1 MIKQFVRIAATAAL
15 ATWAI
20 RSWLDASRASN
31 DSADGKPVKVKPKAV
46 ETWEGEGGTIL
57 PPRRAAETSA
67 QTR

>member
-20 RSWLDASRASN
+20 RSWLDANS
-31 DSADGKPVKVKPKAV
+31 DSTSGKPVKVKPKAV
-46 ETWEGEGGTIL
+46 ETWEGEGGTVL